1 MSVIN
6 SLLNKIKP
14 SGIMD
19 IINIGS
25 IFKDELDTQYMYKKN
40 LNLSKMINK
49 SLSMPSL
56 SKYDRMKV
64 KNDDYLRHIKNFIRM
79 YNENNKHKM
88 AYIKKSIG
96 FKYILGDEVLK
107 ISTFFGEFEDFENA
121 KAQNIFFITLDNR
134 KKPIGFRDTIV
145 FTRIIGQWALSDVIL
160 GKDKGEMDIQF
171 YDLFKDDDVRF
182 LLDENIIKDI
192 LANKE
197 YISNYYYQR
206 GFPKREFKTFDPE
219 VVQSRKDIKIQI
231 GDKCMIAENNNLSF
245 GRCSNATKFNM
256 ENGQIKYKDNCVS
269 YHENGEVD
277 LIDCDAPTECSISG
291 GNCNKFQ
298 IRRFGGIEVVGTDK
312 CLNSTKYLSDC
323 YDVEKAYLLNNK

>member
-25 IFKDELDTQYMYKKN
+25 IFKNELDTQYMYEKN
-40 LNLSKMINK
+40 LNLSKLINK

-56 SKYDRMKV
+56 VKYKH
-64 KNDDYLRHIKNFIRM
+64 KKIENDDYLRHIKNFILL

-88 AYIKKSIG
+88 RYIKKSIG
-96 FKYILGDEVLK
+96 FQYIMGEKVLK
-107 ISTFFGEFEDFENA
+107 ISTFFGEFEDFGNA
-121 KAQNIFFITLDNR
+121 KAQNIFFITLNNR
-134 KKPIGFRDTIV
+134 VKPDFGKSIV

-182 LLDENIIKDI
+182 LLDEKIIKDI
-192 LANKE
+192 LDNKD
-197 YISNYYYQR
+197 YITNFYYQR

-219 VVQSRKDIKIQI
+219 SFSSTKPVKVQL
-231 GDKCMIAENNNLSF
+231 GDKCLREDGGKISF
-245 GRCSNATKFNM
+245 GICGSATTFVLKD
-256 ENGQIKYKDNCVS
+256 GQIRHGDKCVS
-269 YHENGEVD
+269 FHGNGEID
-277 LIDCDAPTECSISG
+277 LIDCDAPHECGESG
-291 GNCNKFQ
+291 GNCNKFEM
-298 IRRFGGIEVVGTDK
+298 RRFGGMEVVGLDK
-312 CLNSTKYLSDC
+312 CLNSTKYTSEC
-323 YDVEKAYLLNNK
+323 YSADRVKLI